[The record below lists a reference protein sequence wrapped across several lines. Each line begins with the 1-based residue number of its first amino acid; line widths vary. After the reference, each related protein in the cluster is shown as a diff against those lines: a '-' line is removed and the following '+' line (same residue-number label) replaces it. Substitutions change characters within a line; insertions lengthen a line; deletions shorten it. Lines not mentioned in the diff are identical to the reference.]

1 MFMKKI
7 LFAFTLIALVSVGC
21 VSKKKYN
28 AEVSKNVLLNDSL
41 NRITN
46 QLDVCLSDKQAQRNE
61 IKRLEAELISL
72 RANANNLM
80 GQLEDLSI
88 ISKAQ
93 AESIKQSLQNISSKD
108 SYIKDL
114 QSAMARKDS
123 LNMQLVLSLK
133 GALKDINDKDVEIK
147 VEGSAVFVDI
157 SDKLLFKQNS
167 FEVEGGA
174 LKVLEKVATVLKAQK
189 DITFMVEGH
198 TDNIPMNGKILEDNW
213 DLSVLRA
220 TAVVR
225 LLQTKYGLDPSR
237 LIAAGRAEHKPVT
250 ANDTEDGRARNRRTR
265 IVILPQLDQFFKL
278 IEPKK

>member
-1 MFMKKI
+1 MKKTW
-7 LFAFTLIALVSVGC
+7 FAFFLIAAVSVSC
-21 VSKKKYN
+21 VSKKKFN
-28 AEVSKNVLLNDSL
+28 AEVAKSTLLNDSL

-46 QLDVCLSDKQAQRNE
+46 QLDACLSDKQAQRNE
-61 IKRLEAELISL
+61 IKRLEAEVVSL
-72 RANANNLM
+72 RASANNLM
-80 GQLEDLSI
+80 SQMSDLSVS
-88 ISKAQ
+88 SKAQ
-93 AESIKQSLQNISSKD
+93 AESIKRSLENISTKD

-114 QSAMARKDS
+114 QYAMARKDS
-123 LNMQLVLSLK
+123 LNIQLVLSLK

-174 LKVLEKVATVLKAQK
+174 LRVLEKVATVLKAQK

-198 TDNIPMNGKILEDNW
+198 TDSIPMNGKILEDNW

-225 LLQTKYGLDPSR
+225 ILQKKYGLDPTK
-237 LIAAGRAEHKPVT
+237 LIAAGRAEYKPL
-250 ANDTEDGRARNRRTR
+250 TENGSADGRARNRRTR

>member
-1 MFMKKI
+1 MKKTW
-7 LFAFTLIALVSVGC
+7 FAFFLIAAVSVSC
-21 VSKKKYN
+21 VSKKKFN
-28 AEVSKNVLLNDSL
+28 AEVAKSTLLNDSL

-46 QLDVCLSDKQAQRNE
+46 QLDACLSDKQAQRNE
-61 IKRLEAELISL
+61 IKRLEAEVVSL
-72 RANANNLM
+72 RASANNLM
-80 GQLEDLSI
+80 SQMSDLSV
-88 ISKAQ
+88 ISKSQ
-93 AESIKQSLQNISSKD
+93 AESIKRSLENISSKD

-174 LKVLEKVATVLKAQK
+174 LRVLEKVATV
-189 DITFMVEGH
+189 F
-198 TDNIPMNGKILEDNW
+198 PMNGKILEDNW

-225 LLQTKYGLDPSR
+225 ILQKKYGLDPTK
-237 LIAAGRAEHKPVT
+237 LIAAGRAEYKPL
-250 ANDTEDGRARNRRTR
+250 TENVSADGRARNRRTR

>member
-1 MFMKKI
+1 MKKI

-198 TDNIPMNGKILEDNW
+198 TDNVPMNGKILEDNW

-220 TAVVR
+220 TSIVR
-225 LLQTKYGLDPSR
+225 
-237 LIAAGRAEHKPVT
+237 IM
-250 ANDTEDGRARNRRTR
+250 TEDGKMSAKRVTASGRAANAPIADNESAEGRAKNRRTE
-265 IVILPQLDQFFKL
+265 IILTPKLDKIFEIL
-278 IEPKK
+278 NNN

>member
-1 MFMKKI
+1 MKKL
-7 LFAFTLIALVSVGC
+7 LFAFSLIALVSAGC

-28 AEVSKNVLLNDSL
+28 AEVAKSTLLNDSL

-61 IKRLEAELISL
+61 IKRLEAELVSL

-88 ISKAQ
+88 ISKTQ
-93 AESIKQSLQNISSKD
+93 AESIRQSLQNISSKD

-174 LKVLEKVATVLKAQK
+174 LKVLEKVATVLKAQN

-198 TDNIPMNGKILEDNW
+198 TDNVPMNGKILEDNW

-237 LIAAGRAEHKPVT
+237 LIAAGRAEHRR
-250 ANDTEDGRARNRRTR
+250 GRLHRRR
-265 IVILPQLDQFFKL
+265 ALRAHDPLQRAV
-278 IEPKK
+278 